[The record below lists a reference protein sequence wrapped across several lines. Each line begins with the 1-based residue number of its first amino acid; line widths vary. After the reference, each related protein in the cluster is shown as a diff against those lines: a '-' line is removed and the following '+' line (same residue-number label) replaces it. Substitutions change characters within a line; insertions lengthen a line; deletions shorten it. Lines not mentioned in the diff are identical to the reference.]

1 MTLTPSTPAVFVSLF
16 FYDEMKNNPI
26 FLSPGLAL
34 LFPWSLLIIVVAT
47 CLTITTVD
55 KVQSTQ
61 QMSFFL
67 TQVAVNKISC
77 WQKYFMQTWHWY
89 KSLFN
94 FTLRRNPLQ
103 KKLSSPVGFFFCQNH
118 YHYHHHMSWSPHL
131 ITLSLS
137 WHVLPI
143 VVPKYFSSLFKKLM
157 RKNV

>member
-1 MTLTPSTPAVFVSLF
+1 MNCKVDRNDDTDTINTSRLCKLI

-34 LFPWSLLIIVVAT
+34 LFPWSLLIIVVPT

-94 FTLRRNPLQ
+94 FE
-103 KKLSSPVGFFFCQNH
+103 KESSPKKYHHLSGFFFVKIIIIIIITCHDRRISSH
-118 YHYHHHMSWSPHL
+118 YHYHGMSFQL
-131 ITLSLS
+131 LSLNIS
-137 WHVLPI
+137 PACL
-143 VVPKYFSSLFKKLM
+143 
-157 RKNV
+157 RN